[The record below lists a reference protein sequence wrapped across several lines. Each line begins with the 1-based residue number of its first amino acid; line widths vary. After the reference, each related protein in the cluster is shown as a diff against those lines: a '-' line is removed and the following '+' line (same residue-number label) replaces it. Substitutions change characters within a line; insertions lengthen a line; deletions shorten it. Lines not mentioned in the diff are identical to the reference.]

1 MLKGYNPISN
11 QIPPAFFWFPW
22 FFFFFSSSLAFQMIR
37 KMVLGFLRPR
47 AFWSLFLLPFLLPYI
62 NCKGIGSPALRNET
76 DRLALISFKDL
87 ISNDPLQFLSSWNSS
102 FHFCNWKGVTCGR
115 RHPQRVTALNLGSHG
130 LVGPISP
137 HISNLTFLRTINLS
151 TNSFQGEI
159 PREIGKLFRLQ
170 DLDLS
175 YNGLQ
180 GEIPNDLFNC
190 SELRSLSLYQNKLQG
205 RIPVVLSYLSKLTRL
220 NLGRNNLIGNI
231 PPSLGNL
238 SSLVSLFLFQ
248 NSLEG
253 SIPDELGWLV
263 KLKSL
268 QISFNKLS
276 GLIPPLL
283 YNLSSMDHISVA
295 VNKLH
300 GNLPPNLGLTLPN
313 LKIILLGVNAF
324 TGPIPVSLAN
334 ASGLIE
340 IDFYSNYFS
349 GPVPE
354 NLGRLQE
361 LSFLNLPE
369 NQLGSGE
376 GDDDLGF
383 ITSLTNCSNLKGLIL
398 NANQLRGK
406 LPATIVNLSTH
417 LIDLELAENPISG
430 IIPTDISN
438 LVNLN
443 RLTIFATSLMGT
455 IPFSVGKLQNLE
467 GLFLQRN
474 RLSGPIP
481 SSIGNISRLV
491 RLLLFDNRLQG
502 NIPSS
507 LGKCRHLQFL
517 SLGKNELNGTIPKE
531 ILSIPS
537 LVRVNL
543 IENSFVGSLL
553 LEDGNLYQLQ
563 YFKAAHNK
571 LMGEIPSSLHNIL
584 SLVDLNLS
592 NNLFQGAIPM
602 GLNNSKDLTWL
613 DLSHNNLSGHIPVD
627 LEKLPVL
634 ELLDLSYNDL
644 DGEVPHQGIFK
655 NMSAFSVLGNK
666 MLCGGIPQ
674 LQLPACP
681 KKASQKHGRSITLIV
696 IFSVVGVVIG
706 LILLSFLFVTL
717 CRARRKARKEPLP
730 TSFLEGR
737 LLNVSY
743 GDLFK
748 ATGGFSSDNLIGM
761 GSYGSVYKGIL
772 DRDETLI
779 AVKVLNLQQRA
790 ASRSFLAECEALRN
804 IRHRNLVKIITAC
817 SSIDFQGND
826 FKALVFEYMPNGNLE
841 KWLHPNVHGLH
852 ESRSLNFIQRLDIAI
867 DVASALEYLHHH
879 CSTPIVHRDLKPSNV
894 LLDDDMCAHVGDF
907 GLARFLS
914 IAASNTS
921 QDQTSSTGIKGSIG
935 YIPPEYG
942 MGRKAST
949 HGDVYSYGIL
959 LLEMFTGKRP
969 TDNMFKDGLSLHQF
983 GEMALPDQVM
993 DIVDPRLLSEEVQD
1007 LNNGEQHRI
1016 ARSKMQ
1022 ECLASVVK
1030 IGVACSREFSN
1041 ERMEMRDIAGKIHA
1055 MRDLYLGVG
1064 IHRDQ
1069 QNGAQLLGQGPSYL
1083 SHY

>member
-1 MLKGYNPISN
+1 MVS
-11 QIPPAFFWFPW
+11 
-22 FFFFFSSSLAFQMIR
+22 

-47 AFWSLFLLPFLLPYI
+47 AFWSLLLLPFLLPYI
-62 NCKGIGSPALRNET
+62 NCKGTGSPALRNET

-87 ISNDPLQFLSSWNSS
+87 ISNDPLQFLRSWNSS
-102 FHFCNWKGVTCGR
+102 FHFCNWKGVTCSR
-115 RHPQRVTALNLGSHG
+115 RHPQRVTALNIESQG

-151 TNSFQGEI
+151 SNNFHGEI
-159 PREIGKLFRLQ
+159 PREIGKLFRLR

-175 YNGLQ
+175 YNELQ
-180 GEIPNDLFNC
+180 EEIPNDLFNC
-190 SELRSLSLYQNKLQG
+190 SELRTLRLYQNKLVG
-205 RIPVVLSYLSKLTRL
+205 RIPVVLSSLSKLTWL

-231 PPSLGNL
+231 PPSVGNL
-238 SSLVSLFLFQ
+238 SSLIALYLYQ

-253 SIPDELGWLV
+253 NIPDELRWLV
-263 KLKSL
+263 KLKYL
-268 QISFNKLS
+268 QISFNNLS

-295 VNKLH
+295 VNQLH

-313 LKIILLGVNAF
+313 LKIILLGENAF

-349 GPVPE
+349 RPVPE
-354 NLGRLQE
+354 NLGRLQK
-361 LSFLNLPE
+361 LTFLNLQE

-383 ITSLTNCSNLKGLIL
+383 ITSLTNCSSLEELIL
-398 NANQLRGK
+398 NTNQLRGK

-443 RLTIFATSLMGT
+443 KLTIFATSLMGT

-467 GLFLQRN
+467 GLYLYSN

-481 SSIGNISRLV
+481 SSIGNITHLV
-491 RLLLFDNRLQG
+491 ELALHDNSLQG
-502 NIPSS
+502 SIPSS
-507 LGKCRHLQFL
+507 LGNCHHLQTL
-517 SLGKNELNGTIPKE
+517 YLGKNELNGTIPKQV
-531 ILSIPS
+531 LSIPS
-537 LVRVNL
+537 LVRFDL
-543 IENSFVGSLL
+543 SMNSLVGSLP
-553 LEDGNLYQLQ
+553 LEDGNLEQVQQLS
-563 YFKAAHNK
+563 AAHNK
-571 LMGEIPSSLHNIL
+571 LTGEIPSALRSTL
-584 SLVDLNLS
+584 SLVNLNLS

-602 GLNNSKDLTWL
+602 GLNNSKDLTLL

-681 KKASQKHGRSITLIV
+681 KKASKKHGRRSITLIV
-696 IFSVVGVVIG
+696 IFSVVGVAIG

-737 LLNVSY
+737 LINVSY
-743 GDLFK
+743 ADLFK

-804 IRHRNLVKIITAC
+804 IRHRNLVKIISAC

-826 FKALVFEYMPNGNLE
+826 FKSLVFEYMPNGNLE
-841 KWLHPNVHGLH
+841 KWLHPNIHGLH
-852 ESRSLNFIQRLDIAI
+852 ESRSLNFLQRLDIAI

-1022 ECLASVVK
+1022 ECLASIVK
-1030 IGVACSREFSN
+1030 IGVVCSREFSN
-1041 ERMEMRDIAGKIHA
+1041 ERMEMRDIARKIHA